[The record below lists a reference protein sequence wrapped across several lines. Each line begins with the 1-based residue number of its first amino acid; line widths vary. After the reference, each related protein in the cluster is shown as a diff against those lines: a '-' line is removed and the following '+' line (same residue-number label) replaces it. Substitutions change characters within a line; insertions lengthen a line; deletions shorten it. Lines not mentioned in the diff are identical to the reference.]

1 MKSSAFPY
9 FGTNPRS
16 EEPFLNISKGDR
28 KGHRSYGGRVY
39 WQDETYNDSRV
50 LVHVPETFD
59 VSKPGV
65 IVVFFHGNGAT
76 LERDVRDRQLVPQ
89 QISDSGVNAVLLAP
103 QLAVNAADS
112 SAGKF
117 WQPGGFKRFI
127 DESASHLARLYGD
140 PKSAQAFANLP
151 IVIVGY
157 SGGFLPTAWS
167 LEVGGIP
174 NRVRG
179 VFLLDAVYGELDKF
193 ASWIEKNRTG
203 FFVSSYTRYTK
214 RRDQELMQMLRDK
227 GITVTE
233 SMDGPL
239 RPGSVVFV
247 QTPDGVTHRDYVTQ
261 AWTEHPVKDVLV
273 KMAATP
279 ALDPDRQRA
288 VARAGKRLFAA
299 SHCLRRDRRLRQDHR
314 HQRQRDKG
322 RRDIA
327 RGVKEIARVQKA
339 ADRRSDRL
347 PDIEH
352 RGIERHRGG
361 CERRRCADQP
371 HLLHRIGGRK
381 AQPPDRDG
389 HRHQRIDA
397 GAERPAGYA
406 GQQQRREQH
415 RGLPGAPGIDDA
427 GCDRDADET
436 AHAVEREHQPDRVR
450 PRARQLRQQR
460 PHEGEHHELAGHLQ
474 RRDQQQQ
481 HDHAGCGRHRSR
493 S

>member
-1 MKSSAFPY
+1 MVGADPEFQIRDRADQAMCPDTPRHAQPRRWRWIAVASLFVPLSFVLVQCGKAPSAGMLAANSQGATQATAGDSFEDRFPKPQFADRFPTASESLVQRQVALAPPQRKVRTEPVRVASLTPTLPYQRPTAREELTKLVSMKSSAFPY
-9 FGTNPRS
+9 YGNNPAS
-16 EEPFLNISKGDR
+16 EAPFLNIAKGDR

-59 VSKPGV
+59 VRKPGV

-127 DESASHLARLYGD
+127 DESASHLARLHGD

-167 LEVGGIP
+167 LEVGGVP

-214 RRDQELMQMLRDK
+214 RHDQELMQMLRDR

-279 ALDPDRQRA
+279 ALTR
-288 VARAGKRLFAA
+288 VA
-299 SHCLRRDRRLRQDHR
+299 S
-314 HQRQRDKG
+314 
-322 RRDIA
+322 
-327 RGVKEIARVQKA
+327 
-339 ADRRSDRL
+339 
-347 PDIEH
+347 
-352 RGIERHRGG
+352 
-361 CERRRCADQP
+361 
-371 HLLHRIGGRK
+371 
-381 AQPPDRDG
+381 
-389 HRHQRIDA
+389 
-397 GAERPAGYA
+397 
-406 GQQQRREQH
+406 
-415 RGLPGAPGIDDA
+415 APYSN
-427 GCDRDADET
+427 R
-436 AHAVEREHQPDRVR
+436 
-450 PRARQLRQQR
+450 
-460 PHEGEHHELAGHLQ
+460 
-474 RRDQQQQ
+474 
-481 HDHAGCGRHRSR
+481 
-493 S
+493 

>member
-1 MKSSAFPY
+1 MVGELPKFLTDDRARRVTLPAKPRRTFSFSLQRWHWIATVALCVPLSLVLVQAGKSPGAGMLAANTEAVKPLPAKSRASADRTSIDTFDGRFPNLQFADRFPTTGESLPQVRSQVALGPQPPRSVRTESVRVASLTPTLTLPRTEREELTTLVSMKSSAFPY
-9 FGTNPRS
+9 SGTNPRS

-28 KGHRSYGGRVY
+28 KGHRALGGRVY

-50 LVHVPETFD
+50 LVHVPEAFD
-59 VSKPGV
+59 VKKPGV

-167 LEVGGIP
+167 LEVGGVP

-203 FFVSSYTRYTK
+203 FFISSYTRYTK
-214 RRDQELMQMLRDK
+214 RHDDELMQMLRDR

-233 SMDGPL
+233 SMDEPL

-261 AWTEHPVKDVLV
+261 AWTEHPIKDVLA

-279 ALDPDRQRA
+279 AL
-288 VARAGKRLFAA
+288 ARIANAPSAGR
-299 SHCLRRDRRLRQDHR
+299 
-314 HQRQRDKG
+314 
-322 RRDIA
+322 
-327 RGVKEIARVQKA
+327 
-339 ADRRSDRL
+339 
-347 PDIEH
+347 
-352 RGIERHRGG
+352 
-361 CERRRCADQP
+361 
-371 HLLHRIGGRK
+371 
-381 AQPPDRDG
+381 
-389 HRHQRIDA
+389 
-397 GAERPAGYA
+397 
-406 GQQQRREQH
+406 
-415 RGLPGAPGIDDA
+415 
-427 GCDRDADET
+427 
-436 AHAVEREHQPDRVR
+436 
-450 PRARQLRQQR
+450 
-460 PHEGEHHELAGHLQ
+460 
-474 RRDQQQQ
+474 
-481 HDHAGCGRHRSR
+481 
-493 S
+493 

>member
-1 MKSSAFPY
+1 MDGAIPKFLTADRANRATSPVMPRRGLPFPLPLRWHWVAMAALCVPLSFVLVQSGKAPNADMLAANTDGANFRTAKSKASGDRTSIDTFEDRFPKPQFADRFPAAHESLPQIRRQVALAPRPPRTVRTEPVRLASLTPTLTLPRTEREELTTLVSMKSSAFPY

-39 WQDETYNDSRV
+39 WQDEAYNDSRV

-59 VSKPGV
+59 VRKPGV

-167 LEVGGIP
+167 LEVGGVP
-174 NRVRG
+174 DRVRG

-214 RRDQELMQMLRDK
+214 RRDQELMQMLRDR

-233 SMDGPL
+233 GMDGAL

-261 AWTEHPVKDVLV
+261 AWTKHPVKDVLV

-279 ALDPDRQRA
+279 LDPLPA
-288 VARAGKRLFAA
+288 PYA
-299 SHCLRRDRRLRQDHR
+299 SR
-314 HQRQRDKG
+314 
-322 RRDIA
+322 
-327 RGVKEIARVQKA
+327 
-339 ADRRSDRL
+339 
-347 PDIEH
+347 
-352 RGIERHRGG
+352 
-361 CERRRCADQP
+361 
-371 HLLHRIGGRK
+371 
-381 AQPPDRDG
+381 
-389 HRHQRIDA
+389 
-397 GAERPAGYA
+397 
-406 GQQQRREQH
+406 
-415 RGLPGAPGIDDA
+415 
-427 GCDRDADET
+427 
-436 AHAVEREHQPDRVR
+436 
-450 PRARQLRQQR
+450 
-460 PHEGEHHELAGHLQ
+460 
-474 RRDQQQQ
+474 
-481 HDHAGCGRHRSR
+481 
-493 S
+493 